1 MYVFDLQLHRW
12 ERAVPKGD
20 AIHARASFGMCQ
32 GPTPGTVIVA
42 GGTGVEMDSLRADV
56 VEYNTRTRTWTSI
69 LTDSEETPCKFYG
82 QSVCTYGD
90 NLLLFGGSTGLHYS
104 NDLFEYNVCSNRW
117 RKLATTGR
125 RPSPRYKHQAVAVG
139 DKMYVI
145 GGGCFKPEQS
155 SIDLYCLDLKTLV
168 WEMEETEMKVGVRA
182 ASLSIAAAACAAGPS
197 SYSSFAVLRPLL
209 V

>member
-1 MYVFDLQLHRW
+1 
-12 ERAVPKGD
+12 
-20 AIHARASFGMCQ
+20 
-32 GPTPGTVIVA
+32 
-42 GGTGVEMDSLRADV
+42 MDSLRADV
-56 VEYNTRTRTWTSI
+56 VEYNVPNRTWTRI
-69 LTDSEETPCKFYG
+69 LTDSEKTPCKFYG

-117 RKLATTGR
+117 RKLVTTGR

-168 WEMEETEMKVGVRA
+168 WEETEMTVSTSFGGHRA
-182 ASLSIAAAACAAGPS
+182 CSC
-197 SYSSFAVLRPLL
+197 
-209 V
+209 